1 MKKNIFLIIGL
12 LMVIAGVAIAYF
24 AKFELADM
32 TGFALTMFGAGIA
45 TSQLW
50 QKRDKTQKTWL
61 TVLAVSLVGVGAYLL
76 GFGGF
81 SKETMTTVITMVFGL
96 VGIIAGLILLP
107 FSQRTQSRLNSFIL
121 CKSVPFLGA
130 DFFCV
135 VTSIKKYFFSV

>member
-12 LMVIAGVAIAYF
+12 LMVVAGVAIAYF

-61 TVLAVSLVGVGAYLL
+61 AVLAVSLVGVGAYLL

-96 VGIIAGLILLP
+96 VGIIAGLIIAAI
-107 FSQRTQSRLNSFIL
+107 QSKNA
-121 CKSVPFLGA
+121 KPFLFRGG
-130 DFFCV
+130 FLRL
-135 VTSIKKYFFSV
+135 TSIKKYFFGIASLFKHKEN

>member
-24 AKFELADM
+24 AKFELAD
-32 TGFALTMFGAGIA
+32 TAGFALTMFGAGIA

-61 TVLAVSLVGVGAYLL
+61 AALAVSLVGIGAYLL

-81 SKETMTTVITMVFGL
+81 NKETMITVITMVFGL
-96 VGIIAGLILLP
+96 VGIIAGLIIAAI
-107 FSQRTQSRLNSFIL
+107 QSKNAKQIE
-121 CKSVPFLGA
+121 
-130 DFFCV
+130 
-135 VTSIKKYFFSV
+135 

>member
-12 LMVIAGVAIAYF
+12 LMVVAGVAIAYF
-24 AKFELADM
+24 AKFELADI

-50 QKRDKTQKTWL
+50 QKRDKTQRLCLKTQKTWL
-61 TVLAVSLVGVGAYLL
+61 AVLAVSLVGVGAYLL

-96 VGIIAGLILLP
+96 VGIIAGLIIVAI
-107 FSQRTQSRLNSFIL
+107 QSKNAKQIE
-121 CKSVPFLGA
+121 
-130 DFFCV
+130 
-135 VTSIKKYFFSV
+135 

>member
-12 LMVIAGVAIAYF
+12 LMVVAGVAIAYF
-24 AKFELADM
+24 AKFGLADM

-61 TVLAVSLVGVGAYLL
+61 AVLAVSLVGVGAYLL

-96 VGIIAGLILLP
+96 VGIIAGLIIAAI
-107 FSQRTQSRLNSFIL
+107 QSKNAKQIE
-121 CKSVPFLGA
+121 
-130 DFFCV
+130 
-135 VTSIKKYFFSV
+135 

>member
-12 LMVIAGVAIAYF
+12 LMVVAGVAIAYF

-50 QKRDKTQKTWL
+50 QKRDKQKTWL
-61 TVLAVSLVGVGAYLL
+61 AILAVSLVGIGAYLL

-96 VGIIAGLILLP
+96 VGIIAGLIIAAI
-107 FSQRTQSRLNSFIL
+107 QSKNAKQIE
-121 CKSVPFLGA
+121 
-130 DFFCV
+130 
-135 VTSIKKYFFSV
+135 

>member
-12 LMVIAGVAIAYF
+12 LMVVAGIAIAYF
-24 AKFELADM
+24 AKFELADL

-61 TVLAVSLVGVGAYLL
+61 ALLAISLVGVGAFVL

-96 VGIIAGLILLP
+96 VGIIAGLVLAAI
-107 FSQRTQSRLNSFIL
+107 QSKNAKRIE
-121 CKSVPFLGA
+121 
-130 DFFCV
+130 
-135 VTSIKKYFFSV
+135 